1 MRTSV
6 KILAAISALAFTT
19 PAMAEWWRA
28 QSDHFV
34 VYSEGKE
41 QEALEL
47 ATRMERVD
55 MAMRA
60 MQNMTKDE
68 DPVPVTIFRFG
79 DTDDIGRLAGSR
91 GVAGFYIPSS
101 NGAVAFIPAR
111 KPRARGLGTRSDG
124 DQQLD
129 PNIIL
134 AHEYGHH
141 FMLQNFPANY
151 PAWYVEAYA
160 EVYGTVDIQ
169 PKGVFRLG
177 LPATHRANQFLY
189 DERFPAKKLFFPPSK
204 LEPGDSRH
212 FYSVGWLLAHY
223 LTFTD
228 KRPGQLTEY
237 LKLVNDGK
245 TSMQAAEAA
254 FGDLEKLSEEVRKYQ
269 NTALGAIEFI
279 PNNYQEP
286 IISVRQLT
294 PAEEAVIPYVI
305 KSSRGVTK
313 STAPGVADRIRS
325 AAAQYSDD
333 KFVLDAL
340 IEAEFDAKNFA
351 ASDAAA
357 DRALAVDPKNS
368 KALLY
373 KGMIRME
380 RGKTDSSEYV
390 AARPYFVKAFESDD
404 HNARSLIL
412 NYLSYYKAGEAIPES
427 ALLGLEQGYKLSPYD
442 PYSRIVLARQF
453 LNEKKG
459 DLARYILGPLVQDP
473 DEEKSEDRNKKD
485 EDDFIGRCVNY
496 IDAGDLTNAS
506 AELTRMLDKAEEDN
520 G

>member
-6 KILAAISALAFTT
+6 KIIVAVSALVFTS
-19 PAMAEWWRA
+19 PALAEWWRA
-28 QSDHFV
+28 ESDHFV
-34 VYSEGKE
+34 VFSEGKQ

-47 ATRMERVD
+47 AQRMERVD

-60 MQNMTKDE
+60 MQNMPKDE

-91 GVAGFYIPSS
+91 GVAGFYRPSS

-111 KPRARGLGTRSDG
+111 KPRSRGLGARSDD
-124 DQQLD
+124 DQGLD
-129 PNIIL
+129 PEIIL

-189 DERFPAKKLFFPPSK
+189 DENFPAKKLFSPPSK
-204 LEPGDSRH
+204 LKPSDSRH

-237 LKLVNDGK
+237 LKLVNGGK
-245 TSMQAAEAA
+245 TSMAAAEIA
-254 FGDLEKLSEEVRKYQ
+254 FGDLEKLSQEVRKYQ
-269 NTALGAIEFI
+269 DTALGAIEFV
-279 PNNYQEP
+279 PNNFQEP
-286 IISVRQLT
+286 VISARKLT
-294 PAEEAVIPYVI
+294 AAEEAAIPHVI

-313 STAPGVADRIRS
+313 STASSVAERIRS
-325 AAAQYSDD
+325 VATTYPDD

-340 IEAEFDAKNFA
+340 IEAEFDAKNFT

-357 DRALAVDPKNS
+357 DRALAIDAKNS

-373 KGMIRME
+373 KGMVRIEMGE
-380 RGKTDSSEYV
+380 KDSAQYAE
-390 AARPYFVKAFESDD
+390 ARPYLVKAFEADN
-404 HNARSLIL
+404 HNALSLIL
-412 NYLSYYKAGEAIPES
+412 NYLSYYKAGETIPES
-427 ALLGLEQGYKLSPYD
+427 AILGLEKGYKLSPYD
-442 PYSRIVLARQF
+442 PYSRILLARQF
-453 LNEKKG
+453 LNERKG
-459 DLARYILGPLVQDP
+459 ELARYVLGPLVQDP
-473 DEEKSEDRNKKD
+473 DDEKSDRSKKED
-485 EDDFIGRCVNY
+485 EDDFIGRCVKY
-496 IDAGDLTNAS
+496 IDAGDFVNAS
-506 AELTRMLDKAEEDN
+506 AELTRMLDKAEEDEE
-520 G
+520 